1 MNNSKA
7 KIKVNFYKT
16 YSVPREYLTGDEEYE
31 LQLIRKRLKKRYR
44 EEYESQLFKEKMMKR
59 MKDNVIDSLK

>member
-31 LQLIRKRLKKRYR
+31 LQLIRKRLKRGTEKNMNHNYSKR
-44 EEYESQLFKEKMMKR
+44 K
-59 MKDNVIDSLK
+59 